1 MKIRRTLITKSG
13 TALTLLAILL
23 FSFLAIQAQEPQT
36 VVVTLNV
43 NTGQID
49 KQNLPTTCNF
59 GQPQNISN
67 EDFTIE
73 VNVGDIII
81 WQGVSSS
88 APETD
93 IVEIT
98 KIKRAKGK
106 NIFDKEELLPGENKK
121 ISGKALSKT
130 TTEDIYKYDISF
142 TVTNNGK
149 KRNGTFHID
158 PKIMVH

>member
-1 MKIRRTLITKSG
+1 MTKSG
-13 TALTLLAILL
+13 LVLTLLVC
-23 FSFLAIQAQEPQT
+23 SFMTIQAQENT

-43 NTGQID
+43 NTGQIE
-49 KQNLPTTCNF
+49 KNNLATTCNF

-67 EDFTIE
+67 ENFTIE
-73 VNVGDIII
+73 VNVGDIIT

-121 ISGKALSKT
+121 ISGKALFQT
-130 TTEDIYKYDISF
+130 TAEDIYKYDISF
-142 TVTNNGK
+142 TVSTNGK

-158 PKIMVH
+158 PKIIVH